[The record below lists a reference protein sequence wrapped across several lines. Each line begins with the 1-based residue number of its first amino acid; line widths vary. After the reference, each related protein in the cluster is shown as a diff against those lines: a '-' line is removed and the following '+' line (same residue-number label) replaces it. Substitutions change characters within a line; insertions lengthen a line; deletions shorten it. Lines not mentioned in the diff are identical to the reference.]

1 MTFVI
6 KKASP
11 GIDALDILGQELD
24 DGFEVREFDET
35 TPLVDQVA
43 GAHALLARSIPITAD
58 VIDAAPELRIIQR
71 PGIHLEGIDIE
82 HARARGIL
90 LARVPAEARVGVRGV
105 PVAEHALALILG
117 LTKSLQLAR
126 PSFTDGIVGLPTT
139 EQVTGMRLGLVGVG
153 RIGAA
158 LATMARAVGL
168 EVAAVRRDTSAPAP
182 DGLEWVGGPD
192 DLHRLLAWSQVVSIH
207 LPLTPGTTGIIGAAE
222 LAAMPA
228 GSYLVNTARAELVDE
243 AALRAAMASGH
254 LGGFGTDL
262 WWGEPADPA
271 DPLLAD
277 PRVVA
282 TPHIA
287 AMTTTE
293 MTAIYRVVAENM
305 RRVAAGEPPEHA
317 L

>member
-11 GIDALDILGQELD
+11 GIDALGILNEELG
-24 DGFEVREFDET
+24 DGFEVREFDDSVA
-35 TPLVDQVA
+35 LVDQVA
-43 GAHALLARSIPITAD
+43 DANALLARSIPITAD
-58 VIDAAPELRIIQR
+58 VIDAAPGLRIIQR
-71 PGIHLEGIDIE
+71 PGIHLEGIDLD
-82 HARARGIL
+82 HARSRGIA

-117 LTKSLQLAR
+117 LTKSLALSR
-126 PSFTDGIVGLPTT
+126 PSFADGTVGLPTT
-139 EQVTGMRLGLVGVG
+139 EQVTGMRLGLVGIG
-153 RIGAA
+153 RIGGA
-158 LATMARAVGL
+158 LAGMASALGL
-168 EVAAVRRDTSAPAP
+168 EVAAVRSDASGPVP
-182 DGLEWVGGPD
+182 DGIAWVGGPS

-207 LPLTPGTTGIIGAAE
+207 LPLVDATRGIIGEAE
-222 LAAMPA
+222 LAAMPV
-228 GSYLVNTARAELVDE
+228 GSYLVNTARAELVAE
-243 AALRAAMASGH
+243 APLRAALASGH

-262 WWGEPADPA
+262 WWDEPADPA

-277 PRVVA
+277 PRVIA